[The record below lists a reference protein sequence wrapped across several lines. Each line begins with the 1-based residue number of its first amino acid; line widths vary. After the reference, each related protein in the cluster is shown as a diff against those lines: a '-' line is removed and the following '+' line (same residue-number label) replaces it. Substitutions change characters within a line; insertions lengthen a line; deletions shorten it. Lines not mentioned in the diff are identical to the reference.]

1 MTPFNGIRY
10 QFSDTVI
17 ITIGP
22 SFHSDLPWDITTD
35 LLSRELSAI
44 NADAISDISELFSSL
59 SIESKGVQRA
69 TYGIIHR
76 AIPKIQETLS
86 FDVALSKTAV
96 HLPDQLLAL
105 LSQVPPI
112 APFKEADIDENF
124 WLGARSYLL
133 GWKVVFDHFAPS
145 VRLRAVRTN
154 PSDKIACSNLSSVNT
169 CPRGLQL

>member
-1 MTPFNGIRY
+1 MTPFNSIRY
-10 QFSDTVI
+10 QLADAVI
-17 ITIGP
+17 IIGP
-22 SFHSDLPWDITTD
+22 SFHSDQPWDITTD

-76 AIPKIQETLS
+76 VIPKIQEALS

-105 LSQVPPI
+105 LSEVPPI
-112 APFKEADIDENF
+112 APFREADIDENF

-133 GWKVVFDHFAPS
+133 GWKVVFDHFASS
-145 VRLRAVRTN
+145 VRLRVVRTSPN
-154 PSDKIACSNLSSVNT
+154 DTPPSSNISSVNT
-169 CPRGLQL
+169 CPRELQL